1 MTTGTQ
7 RRIRHKIFEW
17 LRRYAP
23 NEIAGWV
30 GQLGAAAATYALT
43 GSYAAAVIAA
53 TIGASAGY
61 YAAAYFNAVR
71 WSYRAQAGRSW
82 PTRVLVA
89 NGLAARSI
97 AVEFGP
103 GDRQRH
109 HQTNRALPW
118 PVGRGEYG
126 GGLCPGQHRR
136 RHCLLRDDHLQLRAL
151 HQTASATSTR
161 KCACMTSNHWKGN
174 VMSSIS
180 PLMARIFDD
189 PHASHRRRENHSKR
203 SRLESKGRVSRSKRS

>member
-1 MTTGTQ
+1 MSVATQ

-30 GQLGAAAATYALT
+30 GQLGAAAATYLLT

-61 YAAAYFNAVR
+61 YAAAYFNALR

-82 PTRVLVA
+82 PMRVLVA

-103 GDRQRH
+103 AEAIDSITIRPI
-109 HQTNRALPW
+109 ALYLGPLV
-118 PVGRGEYG
+118 VGNTAVGFVLGSIVADIAFYVMAIFSYERFTK
-126 GGLCPGQHRR
+126 
-136 RHCLLRDDHLQLRAL
+136 LLSRPQP
-151 HQTASATSTR
+151 ASVPA
-161 KCACMTSNHWKGN
+161 
-174 VMSSIS
+174 
-180 PLMARIFDD
+180 
-189 PHASHRRRENHSKR
+189 
-203 SRLESKGRVSRSKRS
+203 

>member
-7 RRIRHKIFEW
+7 RRIRDKFFEW

-30 GQLGAAAATYALT
+30 VQAAAAAAVYELT

-61 YAAAYFNAVR
+61 YAIAYFNAVR
-71 WSYRAQAGRSW
+71 WSYRAQAGRNW
-82 PTRVLVA
+82 PTRILVA

-103 GDRQRH
+103 AEVIDSVTIRPLALYLGPLVVGSTAVGFVLGSIVADIAFYVMAIFSYERFTNLLARPQR
-109 HQTNRALPW
+109 A
-118 PVGRGEYG
+118 
-126 GGLCPGQHRR
+126 
-136 RHCLLRDDHLQLRAL
+136 
-151 HQTASATSTR
+151 TASA
-161 KCACMTSNHWKGN
+161 
-174 VMSSIS
+174 
-180 PLMARIFDD
+180 
-189 PHASHRRRENHSKR
+189 
-203 SRLESKGRVSRSKRS
+203 

>member
-1 MTTGTQ
+1 MSRSDPERGHHRQEKDHDHDDLNEAVRMRVTCSERETTVMSVATQ

-30 GQLGAAAATYALT
+30 GQLGAAAATYLLT

-61 YAAAYFNAVR
+61 YAAAYFNGVR

-82 PTRVLVA
+82 PMRVLVA

-97 AVEFGP
+97 AVEFGAAEAIDSITIRP
-103 GDRQRH
+103 I
-109 HQTNRALPW
+109 ALYLGPLV
-118 PVGRGEYG
+118 VGNTAVGFVLGSIVADIAFYVMAIFSYERFTK
-126 GGLCPGQHRR
+126 
-136 RHCLLRDDHLQLRAL
+136 LLARPQP
-151 HQTASATSTR
+151 ASVPA
-161 KCACMTSNHWKGN
+161 
-174 VMSSIS
+174 
-180 PLMARIFDD
+180 
-189 PHASHRRRENHSKR
+189 
-203 SRLESKGRVSRSKRS
+203 

>member
-1 MTTGTQ
+1 MSRSDPECGHHRQEKGHDHDDLNEAVRMRVTCSERETTVMSVATQ

-30 GQLGAAAATYALT
+30 GQLGAAAATYLLT

-61 YAAAYFNAVR
+61 YAAAYFNGVR

-82 PTRVLVA
+82 PMRVLVA

-103 GDRQRH
+103 AEAIDSITIRPI
-109 HQTNRALPW
+109 ALYLGPLV
-118 PVGRGEYG
+118 VGNTAVGFVLGSIVSDIAFYVMAIFSYERFTK
-126 GGLCPGQHRR
+126 
-136 RHCLLRDDHLQLRAL
+136 LLSRPQP
-151 HQTASATSTR
+151 ASVPA
-161 KCACMTSNHWKGN
+161 
-174 VMSSIS
+174 
-180 PLMARIFDD
+180 
-189 PHASHRRRENHSKR
+189 
-203 SRLESKGRVSRSKRS
+203 

>member
-1 MTTGTQ
+1 MGTQ
-7 RRIRHKIFEW
+7 PRIRHKIFEW

-30 GQLGAAAATYALT
+30 GQLGAAAATYSLT

-61 YAAAYFNAVR
+61 YAAAYFNGVR

-82 PTRVLVA
+82 PMRVLVA

-103 GDRQRH
+103 AEAIDSITIRPI
-109 HQTNRALPW
+109 ALYLGPMV
-118 PVGRGEYG
+118 VGNTAVGFVLGSIVADIAFYVMAIFSYERFTK
-126 GGLCPGQHRR
+126 
-136 RHCLLRDDHLQLRAL
+136 LLARPQA
-151 HQTASATSTR
+151 ASVA
-161 KCACMTSNHWKGN
+161 A
-174 VMSSIS
+174 
-180 PLMARIFDD
+180 
-189 PHASHRRRENHSKR
+189 
-203 SRLESKGRVSRSKRS
+203 